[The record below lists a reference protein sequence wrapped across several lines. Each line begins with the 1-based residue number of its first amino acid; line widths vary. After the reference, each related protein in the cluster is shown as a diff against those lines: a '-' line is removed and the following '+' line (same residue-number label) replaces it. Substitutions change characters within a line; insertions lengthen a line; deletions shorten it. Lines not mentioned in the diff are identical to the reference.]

1 MPYVTLC
8 SSSAAEPLPQP
19 PPPAPFTPHRGRGRV
34 GGGAVR
40 RLKKVA
46 GAYLSPSAPH
56 PSRHEVAQ

>member
-1 MPYVTLC
+1 MSYVTLC
-8 SSSAAEPLPQP
+8 SSSVAGPLPHSP
-19 PPPAPFTPHRGRGRV
+19 RPSHSPRRGRGRV

-56 PSRHEVAQ
+56 PSHHEVAQ